1 MRRTALAT
9 LLFIPALLHAQDA
22 PKPQSV
28 GSAPAP
34 ATTLPLKHAPQPT
47 KAPISVEDLMTRLY
61 IFADDSMMGREAGTL
76 GSVKAT
82 TYLAAEAKRIGLV
95 PAGDNG
101 TYFQT
106 LPLKT
111 RRVDPMGTFIAGGTA
126 LTFGKDW
133 AVGGQTTFNTEN
145 LETVYGGVYGDSVA
159 RVTAEQAA
167 GKLVLLT
174 VPLSGP
180 AINSAVF
187 NTEPIVPASAAAV
200 ALLMPTQVMPQIA
213 AFMHRADVT
222 VADGPS
228 APVRLFVGSG
238 VASVLFTKP
247 LHELA
252 IGDLGAKVAVNAIV
266 SMTDSPFPA
275 RNVIGIL
282 PGSDAQLKAQ
292 YVAVGAHSDHVGM
305 APRASD
311 HDSLL
316 IFNRL
321 VRPGG
326 AEDEGK
332 SASKEQVEQI
342 NTELAERRKSTPAR
356 ADSIF
361 NGADDDGSG
370 SVSVLEIA
378 EYLSSLKVK
387 PKRSTLFVWHVGE
400 EKGLWG
406 SHYFTEHPTV
416 VRDSIVAQLNMDMVG
431 RGAPS
436 DQTGVTKDGKELHGG
451 PNYVQLVGSRRLS
464 TELGDIVERVN
475 TTKNH
480 QLTFDYAMDA
490 NGHPMNIYCR
500 SDHYEYAKFGI
511 PVTFLTTG
519 GHSAYH
525 QLTDE
530 PQYIDYPHMTRIAKL
545 VSDIAIDLGNSAKRP
560 LVNQPKMDPRAQCQ
574 Q

>member
-22 PKPQSV
+22 QKPQSV

-436 DQTGVTKDGKELHGG
+436 DQSGVT
-451 PNYVQLVGSRRLS
+451 
-464 TELGDIVERVN
+464 
-475 TTKNH
+475 
-480 QLTFDYAMDA
+480 
-490 NGHPMNIYCR
+490 
-500 SDHYEYAKFGI
+500 
-511 PVTFLTTG
+511 
-519 GHSAYH
+519 
-525 QLTDE
+525 
-530 PQYIDYPHMTRIAKL
+530 
-545 VSDIAIDLGNSAKRP
+545 
-560 LVNQPKMDPRAQCQ
+560 
-574 Q
+574 

>member
-22 PKPQSV
+22 QKPQSV

>member
-22 PKPQSV
+22 QKPQSV
-28 GSAPAP
+28 GSTPAP

-436 DQTGVTKDGKELHGG
+436 DQTGVTKDGEELHGG